1 MSVFEFRDRIETA
14 IDDKMATIASNV
26 VNGRA
31 ESQEEYK
38 RLTGIIKG
46 LDEAKGIILAEYK
59 RMFEPQRVS
68 NVEGSHDETTD

>member
-14 IDDKMATIASNV
+14 IDDKMAAIASNV

-31 ESQEEYK
+31 ESQEEYR

-59 RMFEPQRVS
+59 RMFESQRVS

>member
-1 MSVFEFRDRIETA
+1 MSVLEFRDRIETA
-14 IDDKMATIASNV
+14 IDDKMAAIASNV

-31 ESQEEYK
+31 ESQEEYR

-46 LDEAKGIILAEYK
+46 LDEAKGIIAGVFKKMYQ
-59 RMFEPQRVS
+59 PQRVS

>member
-14 IDDKMATIASNV
+14 IDDKMAAIASNV

-31 ESQEEYK
+31 ESQEEYR